1 MLQFSPLHLD
11 PFKRH
16 NDSMNV
22 KRFSF
27 LPGALAIAL
36 AYAAPM
42 LPVVAQTTPTT
53 PTTPTGQHHK
63 KHHLNLN
70 LTADQKA
77 QLKTIRENTRS
88 QIDGILTQEQKDQ
101 LAAAKQQRQQG
112 QPGQT
117 GHKSRGVWASLNL
130 TADQKAQIKTIRQ
143 NAKQQMDA
151 VLTSEQRQQLQQQR
165 QQWQQNRQNGQQ
177 PSQ

>member
-1 MLQFSPLHLD
+1 MLQCSLLNLD
-11 PFKRH
+11 PFKTH

-22 KRFSF
+22 KRLFF

-36 AYAAPM
+36 AYAVPL
-42 LPVVAQTTPTT
+42 LPVVAQTTPTA
-53 PTTPTGQHHK
+53 PTEQHHK

-88 QIDGILTQEQKDQ
+88 QINNVLTPDQ
-101 LAAAKQQRQQG
+101 QAKLAAAKQQRQQG
-112 QPGQT
+112 QAGQ
-117 GHKSRGVWASLNL
+117 GEHKARGVWASLNL
-130 TADQKAQIKTIRQ
+130 TTDQKAQIKTIRQ

-151 VLTSEQRQQLQQQR
+151 VFTPEQRQQLQQQR